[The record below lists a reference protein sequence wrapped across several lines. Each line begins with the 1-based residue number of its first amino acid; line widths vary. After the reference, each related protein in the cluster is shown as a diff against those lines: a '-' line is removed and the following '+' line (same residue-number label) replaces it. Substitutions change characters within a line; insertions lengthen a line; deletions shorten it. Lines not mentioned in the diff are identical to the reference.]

1 MSSKDAAVAV
11 PLLTVDVG
19 NTSIAFG
26 LFETPTGAPLAKTA
40 KIPSHPLPSAE
51 RLSREILRFLGAR
64 RAQDKVHV
72 IIGSVVP
79 ALTSS
84 LSVAVRPYS
93 RKVVVVTSRE
103 DFGFKLAVDVPS
115 ALGADR
121 IANVS
126 AAWTLLQRPVAV
138 ADFGSATTI
147 SIMDGAAFLGGA
159 ILPGIS
165 MMRDA
170 LFRKTARL
178 PQAPLHADIHAVGVN
193 TSAAIRSG
201 VVLGTAGAVEK
212 IVFTAE
218 KELGRRL
225 SLVVTGGNAS
235 LVLPHLRRKHHFTPD
250 LTLQGY
256 RLIFLR
262 RLDLSS

>member
-1 MSSKDAAVAV
+1 M
-11 PLLTVDVG
+11 
-19 NTSIAFG
+19 
-26 LFETPTGAPLAKTA
+26 KTA
-40 KIPSHPLPSAE
+40 KMASHPLPSSE
-51 RLSREILRFLGAR
+51 RLARGILRFLGTRVALGR
-64 RAQDKVHV
+64 VSV

-79 ALTSS
+79 ALTRS
-84 LSVAVRPYS
+84 LTVAVRPYS
-93 RKVVVVTSRE
+93 REMMVVTSRE
-103 DFGFKLAVDVPS
+103 DFGFRLAVDVPS

-121 IANVS
+121 IANVT
-126 AAWTLLQRPVAV
+126 AAWTLRRRPVAV

-147 SIMDGAAFLGGA
+147 SIMDGSAFRGGA
-159 ILPGIS
+159 ILPGIG

-178 PQAPLHADIHAVGVN
+178 PLAPLHAEVCAVGMN
-193 TSAAIRSG
+193 TGAAIRSG

-212 IVFTAE
+212 IVLNAE
-218 KELGRRL
+218 KELGCRL

-235 LVLPHLRRKHHFTPD
+235 LVLPYIRRAHHFTPD